1 VCIVKKVF
9 SILLSL
15 FVLLSV
21 SSIGLADSTETD
33 DAEALLAA
41 NRILENSSSYGDYDK
56 ITLSDPVDC
65 YLLDDHVHSLVQAY
79 TAKSLSPFYSTLKY
93 RMFYVYGDGE
103 PVAWMLLLYQ
113 DESWQVSS
121 ISCNLKEILDA
132 QEKLAAAIPEETEIC
147 GFWVD
152 GHAYV
157 FTPDLWDGYI
167 MAANGGNDTVYRT
180 RDLLIE
186 YYQKTK
192 KNADLTTY
200 EERVARAAR
209 ALMGESSNNLI
220 FLPDQTH
227 SVLPFW
233 CAVIG
238 IPVIVVAGIV
248 ILVMRRKK
256 VK

>member
-1 VCIVKKVF
+1 VKKVF

-33 DAEALLAA
+33 DAQAIITA

-103 PVAWMLLLYQ
+103 PISWMLLVKQ
-113 DESWQVSS
+113 MGEWGVIATGDPQA
-121 ISCNLKEILDA
+121 ILDA
-132 QEKLAAAIPEETEIC
+132 QEKLAAAVPKETRIC
-147 GFWVD
+147 SFWI
-152 GHAYV
+152 GRRAYV

-167 MAANGGNDTVYRT
+167 MAVNDEKNTVYRT

-186 YYQKTK
+186 YYKLTK
-192 KNADLTTY
+192 DAPSY
-200 EERVARAAR
+200 EELQTAAIE
-209 ALMGESSNNLI
+209 AGVSMEDYS
-220 FLPDQTH
+220 FLPQQTY

-238 IPVIVVAGIV
+238 IPVIAAVGIV

-256 VK
+256 GK

>member
-1 VCIVKKVF
+1 
-9 SILLSL
+9 
-15 FVLLSV
+15 
-21 SSIGLADSTETD
+21 
-33 DAEALLAA
+33 
-41 NRILENSSSYGDYDK
+41 
-56 ITLSDPVDC
+56 
-65 YLLDDHVHSLVQAY
+65 
-79 TAKSLSPFYSTLKY
+79 
-93 RMFYVYGDGE
+93 
-103 PVAWMLLLYQ
+103 MLLLYQ

-121 ISCNLKEILDA
+121 ISCDLKEVVDA
-132 QEKLAAAIPEETEIC
+132 QEKLAAAIPEETEVC
-147 GFWVD
+147 GFWVG

-167 MAANGGNDTVYRT
+167 MSANGSNDTVYRT

-209 ALMGESSNNLI
+209 AIMGESSNSLI

-238 IPVIVVAGIV
+238 IPVIVLAAAV
-248 ILVMRRKK
+248 ILILVIRKKK